1 MMIGECLEAVFG
13 EESLE
18 GLLTADGFDDALIGI
33 GERINLD
40 SVAVYDVDKCI
51 DILVSRD
58 GMTYEEAVEFFDFNV
73 KGSWVGE
80 KTPIW
85 VYMNPHYRMSYDNE
99 QS

>member
-1 MMIGECLEAVFG
+1 MMKISEYLEAMLD
-13 EESLE
+13 EEALE

-51 DILVSRD
+51 DILMSRD
-58 GMTYEEAVEFFDFNV
+58 GMSREEAVEFFDFNV

-85 VYMNPHYRMSYDNE
+85 VYMNPYYKMSYDN
-99 QS
+99 SH

>member
-1 MMIGECLEAVFG
+1 MKISEYLEAMLD
-13 EESLE
+13 EEALE

-51 DILVSRD
+51 DILMSRD
-58 GMTYEEAVEFFDFNV
+58 GMSREEAVEFFDFNV

-85 VYMNPHYRMSYDNE
+85 VYMNPYYKMSYDN
-99 QS
+99 SH

>member
-1 MMIGECLEAVFG
+1 MKISEYLEAMLD
-13 EESLE
+13 EEALE

-51 DILVSRD
+51 DILMSRD
-58 GMTYEEAVEFFDFNV
+58 GMSREEAVEFFDFNV
-73 KGSWVGE
+73 RGSWVGK

-85 VYMNPHYRMSYDNE
+85 VYMNPYYKMSYDN
-99 QS
+99 SH

>member
-1 MMIGECLEAVFG
+1 MMKISEYLEAMLD
-13 EESLE
+13 EEALE

-51 DILVSRD
+51 DILMSRD
-58 GMTYEEAVEFFDFNV
+58 GMSREEAVEFFDFNV
-73 KGSWVGE
+73 RGSWVGE

-85 VYMNPHYRMSYDNE
+85 VYMNPYYKMSYDN
-99 QS
+99 SH

>member
-1 MMIGECLEAVFG
+1 MKISEYLEAMLD
-13 EESLE
+13 EEALE

-51 DILVSRD
+51 DILMSRD
-58 GMTYEEAVEFFDFNV
+58 GMSREEAVEFFDFNV
-73 KGSWVGE
+73 RGSWVGE

-85 VYMNPHYRMSYDNE
+85 VYMNPYYKMSYDN
-99 QS
+99 SH